1 METNQN
7 VLTIFL
13 LLGIGTLLLVIL
25 LFSLFIFIRM
35 HLKRMR
41 VEEQKKLALIVQ
53 HQKELSTA
61 LVEEQERE
69 RARIAGELHDDL
81 IANLYRIKLTNADKQ
96 INEMLKESIQRARKL
111 SHELSPPMLETLP
124 IETLMLDFLEP
135 FGQQYDIQGNFNPSN
150 NQLLDAVPKLQL
162 FRIFQEILTN
172 IDKHAAA
179 TAIEVAY
186 RFQKNYCCL
195 IIKDNG
201 VGFNPEKAT
210 GLGLKNI
217 TLRTQILNGF
227 YKLKGN
233 QPQGTTF
240 IFLRHAPSQ

>member
-1 METNQN
+1 METNPN

-25 LFSLFIFIRM
+25 LLSLFIFIRM

-41 VEEQKKLALIVQ
+41 IEEQKKLALTLQ

-69 RARIAGELHDDL
+69 RARIAAELHDDL
-81 IANLYRIKLTNADKQ
+81 IANLYRIKLTNADEQ
-96 INEMLKESIQRARKL
+96 INGMLKESIQRARKL
-111 SHELSPPMLETLP
+111 SHELSPPMLEALP

-135 FGQQYDIQGNFNPSN
+135 FQQHYTLQGNFNPSN
-150 NQLLDAVPKLQL
+150 NKLLDRVMKLQL
-162 FRIFQEILTN
+162 FRIFQEVLTN
-172 IDKHAAA
+172 IDKHANA
-179 TAIEVAY
+179 TEIEVIY
-186 RFQKNYCCL
+186 RFQKKYCCL

-201 VGFNPEKAT
+201 VGFDPKTTT

-217 TLRTQILNGF
+217 TLRTQILNGS
-227 YKLKGN
+227 YRLKSNGS
-233 QPQGTTF
+233 QGTTF
-240 IFLRHAPSQ
+240 IFLRYEQPK

>member
-1 METNQN
+1 METHQN

-25 LFSLFIFIRM
+25 LLSLFIFIRM

-41 VEEQKKLALIVQ
+41 IEEQKKLALTLE

-69 RARIAGELHDDL
+69 RARIAAELHDDL
-81 IANLYRIKLTNADKQ
+81 IANLYRIKLTNADEQ
-96 INEMLKESIQRARKL
+96 INGMLKESIQRARKL
-111 SHELSPPMLETLP
+111 SHELSPPMLEVLP
-124 IETLMLDFLEP
+124 IATLMMDFIEP
-135 FGQQYDIQGNFNPSN
+135 FRQQYTIQGNFNLSN
-150 NQLLDAVPKLQL
+150 NRALDTVSKLQL

-179 TAIEVAY
+179 TTIEVVY

-201 VGFNPEKAT
+201 VGFDPKKIT

-217 TLRTQILNGF
+217 TLRTQILNGS
-227 YKLKGN
+227 YKLKQN
-233 QPQGTTF
+233 QPKGTTF
-240 IFLRHAPSQ
+240 IFLRYEQPK